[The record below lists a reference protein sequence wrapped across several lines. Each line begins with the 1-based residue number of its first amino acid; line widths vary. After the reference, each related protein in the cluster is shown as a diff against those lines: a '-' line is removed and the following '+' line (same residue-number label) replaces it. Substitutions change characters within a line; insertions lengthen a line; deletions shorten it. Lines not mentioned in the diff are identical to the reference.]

1 MEGHTSMDRHGC
13 PISANDVRDSTRL
26 ISARGARA
34 FVDGLVSVAFPVYLS
49 ANGMSPGRIGFIV
62 TGTLLGSA
70 ALTLLIGLRA
80 QRFSHVTLLCW
91 LTVLMVSTGLG
102 FALASGFAAMLII
115 GTLGTMNPSSGDVS
129 PFLALEQA
137 LLPATGPDERRTHLF
152 ARYAMTASLAGAFGA
167 LVAGITDDF
176 GRWLFLA
183 YAACA
188 ILLLAL
194 YRTLSIGDQPRR
206 PTGALTHSRR
216 RVLELS
222 LLFSIDAFG
231 GGFVVQS
238 MLVLWLGH
246 RFHLSTTSIAT
257 LLFITGVAASGSTL
271 LAPRVASRIGLVKTM
286 VFTHIPASLCL
297 IAAAFA
303 PSASIAVALL
313 VARSL
318 VSTMDVPA
326 RTSYVMAIVPPDE
339 RAAAASVTNV
349 PRSLAAAIPPLIT
362 GAILD
367 RTNFGW
373 PLIIA
378 GVLKITY
385 DLLLLIRFRG
395 IRPAEETERLANRS
409 TIRS

>member
-1 MEGHTSMDRHGC
+1 M
-13 PISANDVRDSTRL
+13 RDSTLL
-26 ISARGARA
+26 IATRGARA
-34 FVDGLVSVAFPVYLS
+34 FVDGLISVAFPVYLS
-49 ANGMSPGRIGFIV
+49 ASGMSPGRIGLIV

-80 QRFSHVTLLCW
+80 GRIPHVAMLCW
-91 LTVLMVSTGLG
+91 LTVLMFSTGVG
-102 FALASGFAAMLII
+102 FALASGFAAMLVI

-129 PFLALEQA
+129 PFLPLEQA
-137 LLPATGPDERRTHLF
+137 LLPLTGSDDRRTHLF
-152 ARYAMTASLAGAFGA
+152 ARYAMTASLAGALGA
-167 LVAGITDDF
+167 LVAGVPDEY
-176 GRWLFLA
+176 GRWVFLV

-188 ILLLAL
+188 IGMLVM
-194 YRTLSIGDQPRR
+194 YRSLSLRERPRKA
-206 PTGALTHSRR
+206 TGPLTHSRR
-216 RVLELS
+216 RVIELS
-222 LLFSIDAFG
+222 LLFSLDSFG

-246 RFHLSTTSIAT
+246 RFDLSTTSIAT
-257 LLFITGVAASGSTL
+257 LLFVTGVASAGSTL
-271 LAPRVASRIGLVKTM
+271 LAPRVASRIGLVRTM
-286 VFTHIPASLCL
+286 VFTHIPASMCL

-303 PSASIAVALL
+303 SSAPVAVILL

-349 PRSLAAAIPPLIT
+349 PRSLAAAVPPLIT

-367 RTNFGW
+367 RTDFGW

-385 DLLLLIRFRG
+385 DLLLLVRFRAV
-395 IRPAEETERLANRS
+395 RPPEETEHHVRRS